1 MTKKISFDMGS
12 DNVFR
17 DLGFSEA
24 EAEDALAKAR
34 LIHAIGKTVTRRK
47 LTQAAAAR
55 ICKTDQPPQ
64 SRVLRGRMDSITID
78 KLAAWLTALGHNIEI
93 RIGTPR
99 RSKSGHLLVKAA

>member
-1 MTKKISFDMGS
+1 MVKKIAFEVGS

-24 EAEDALAKAR
+24 EAEEAMAKAR

-55 ICKTDQPPQ
+55 ICQTDQPTL

-93 RIGTPR
+93 RIGVPR
-99 RSKSGHLLVKAA
+99 RTKAGHLLVKAA